1 MRQECINAMAR
12 AIGRTPKAEEVRNI
26 EDGIRDAIRSV
37 RQKDARAGAQ
47 RPDADVFREA
57 AELAAKRAVHNI
69 YKRRQRVAQDAI
81 ARAQVMNTLRQNV
94 PEKELTP
101 DYLAQM
107 IAMGRIKGTKNISVT
122 SAEELSVGAFQD
134 WTRQIGAKIDAANNG
149 ARDVYQ
155 RLTALDRSVLKDPT
169 YNQLRKSYEYMLVK
183 EMHGQSSGNADV
195 ATLAKALQDVQET
208 SRVARNDVGADI
220 AKLENRGFANY
231 DSRELI
237 TRAGRDDWLKTLSA
251 TDRAKALL
259 TRADPPREW
268 SRDAW
273 VKDAMPTYERFIGDD
288 GKPLNDADWKAAL
301 EDVFETKVSDGANKL
316 EPGTRLAGGGVKGRG
331 ANAQRVLH
339 FTNPQ
344 AHWNYL
350 GKYSD
355 KSVMEV
361 ILDELTMSSRDFGIL
376 KTFGPSAEQN
386 FQYALDTIQKHAT
399 STSGGGKDVIDIASQ
414 ANTMRKLFD
423 YQSGIRSQASFSP
436 VMQAAR
442 NLMTSAMLGS
452 SVITAGATD
461 PFIMNA
467 RASALKLD
475 TVTPGVQTVKN
486 LFGKQTKQA
495 IDQLGLVTDVQAAL
509 VSRMGGFD
517 TSRGVTGWLAEKN
530 LKLSGMI
537 ALDRAHKASFGM
549 SMLHTIGDLTR
560 RFDSL
565 DSLKKSDYQLLADKG
580 WNETDWQI
588 MRAAKLDAIT
598 DRHQGMTPESI
609 YNVPDDAVKLAAQPQ
624 IDALQNGVSEAI
636 KSMGQLTPERE
647 KKVRQAYADEIA
659 AGTARIIRNAKA
671 DAAYKLLGVTH
682 SEMIQAVTTATS
694 IDKFRAA
701 SSGEIARNFMLF
713 KTTPFAGFR
722 NFIQTATDL
731 ERMPGIKFAA
741 RYIAGTTIGGAVA
754 LQLNSLLSGGD
765 PADMTKP
772 GFWISSLLKGGSFGI
787 YGDLVLSDQ
796 TRFGSSIAGTIGGP
810 SLSFL
815 ESVLKTTVGNAQK
828 AVQGKETTVA
838 ADSINTARMVAPF
851 ASLWYTKAV
860 FNHLILQQMQEM
872 ASPGYNSKMEQRM
885 QQNYNQSYWW
895 RPGQTAP
902 GDSPDWQKAIGN

>member
-1 MRQECINAMAR
+1 MAR
-12 AIGRTPKAEEVRNI
+12 AIGRTPKAEEIRNI
-26 EDGIRDAIRSV
+26 EDGIRDAVRSV
-37 RQKDARAGAQ
+37 RQKDARDGVQ

-57 AELAAKRAVHNI
+57 AELAAKRAVHQI

-81 ARAQVMNTLRQNV
+81 ARAQVMNTLRQHV

-107 IAMGRIKGTKNISVT
+107 IAMGRIKGTKNIGVT
-122 SAEELSVGAFQD
+122 SAEELSVGALQD
-134 WTRQIGAKIDAANNG
+134 WTRQIGTKIDAANNG

-155 RLTALDRSVLKDPT
+155 RLTAMDRSVLKDPT

-195 ATLAKALQDVQET
+195 STLAKALQDVQET

-237 TRAGRDDWLKTLSA
+237 TRAGRDEWLKTLSVA
-251 TDRAKALL
+251 DRAKAMLMR
-259 TRADPPREW
+259 TDPPREW
-268 SRDAW
+268 ARDAW

-288 GKPLNDADWKAAL
+288 GKPLNDAEWKAAL

-316 EPGTRLAGGGVKGRG
+316 EPGARGFGGGVKSRG
-331 ANAQRVLH
+331 ANAPRVLH
-339 FTNPQ
+339 FTDPQ
-344 AHWNYL
+344 THWNYL
-350 GKYSD
+350 QKYSD

-361 ILDELTMSSRDFGIL
+361 ILDELTMASRDFGIL

-386 FQYALDTIQKHAT
+386 FQYALDTIQQHAV
-399 STSGGGKDVIDIASQ
+399 STSGGAKSVDDISAQ
-414 ANTMRKLFD
+414 ANKMRKLFD
-423 YQSGIRSQASFSP
+423 YQSGIRNQASFSP
-436 VMQAAR
+436 LMQAAR

-495 IDQLGLVTDVQAAL
+495 IEQLGLVTDVQAAL

-517 TSRGVTGWLAEKN
+517 TSKGVTGWLAEKN

-549 SMLHTIGDLTR
+549 SMLHTIGNLTR
-560 RFDSL
+560 KFDSL
-565 DSLKKSDYQLLADKG
+565 DALKKSDYQLLADKG
-580 WNETDWQI
+580 WTDTDWQI
-588 MRAAKLDAIT
+588 MRAAKLDDIT
-598 DRHQGMTPESI
+598 ERHQGMTPEAI
-609 YNVPDDAVKLAAQPQ
+609 YNVPDDAVKAAVKPQ
-624 IDALQNGVSEAI
+624 IDALQSGVNDAI
-636 KSMGQLTPERE
+636 KAMGDLTPERE
-647 KKVRQAYADEIA
+647 KKIRQAYADEIA
-659 AGTARIIRNAKA
+659 TGTARIIRNAKS

-682 SEMIQAVTTATS
+682 SEMMSAVTTAS
-694 IDKFRAA
+694 AIDKFESA
-701 SSGEIARNFMLF
+701 SSGEIYKSYMLF
-713 KTTPFAGFR
+713 KTTPFAGVR
-722 NFIQTATDL
+722 NFIHTANDL
-731 ERMPGIKFAA
+731 DRMPGLKFAA

-772 GFWISSLLKGGSFGI
+772 GFWISALLKGGSFGI

-796 TRFGSSIAGTIGGP
+796 TRYGSSIAGAIGGP
-810 SLSFL
+810 ALSFG
-815 ESVLKTTVGNAQK
+815 ESLYKTTLGNAQK
-828 AVQGKETTVA
+828 AIQGKDTTFA
-838 ADSINTARMVAPF
+838 ADSINTARMIAPF

-872 ASPGYNSKMEQRM
+872 ASPGYNAKMEQRM
-885 QQNYNQSYWW
+885 QQNYNQTYWW
-895 RPGQTAP
+895 RPGQAAP
-902 GDSPDWQKAIGN
+902 SDSPDWQKALGN